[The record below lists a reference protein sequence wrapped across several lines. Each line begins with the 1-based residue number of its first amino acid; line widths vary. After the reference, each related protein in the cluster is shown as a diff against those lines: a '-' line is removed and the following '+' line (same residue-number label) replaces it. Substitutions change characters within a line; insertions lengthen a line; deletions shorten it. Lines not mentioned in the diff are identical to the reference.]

1 MQNENLS
8 YPLECHVGG
17 PSHPGIEFTCLVP
30 EMKVFYTPYEIYYNP
45 TNVLRYMQRNNWIPI
60 VAVFIYGISIVLGR
74 KFMANRKALE
84 TKVPLALWNF
94 SLSLFS
100 FIGAFRTVPH
110 FLYAL
115 STMSL
120 RDVVCTRMEYT
131 FGIGSTGLW
140 VQLFCLSK
148 FPELFDT
155 FFVVIHKK
163 PLLFLHWYHHV
174 SVLLY
179 CWHACVNER
188 TNGLF
193 FICMNY
199 CVHAIM
205 YGYYFLSAI
214 KKRPKWL
221 KASFITKAQ
230 ISQMFVGVF
239 VTLLSFQY
247 SNTGNDCFVKR
258 ELNIAAFVMYGSYLL
273 LFLMFYTKKYS
284 APKKSSKTE

>member
-1 MQNENLS
+1 MQLENIS
-8 YPLECHVGG
+8 YPAECHVGG
-17 PSHPGIEFTCLVP
+17 ISHPAIEFTCMVP
-30 EMKVFYTPYEIYYNP
+30 ALKVFYSPYEIYYNP
-45 TNVLRYMQRNNWIPI
+45 EPVLRYMQRSSWIPI
-60 VAVFIYGISIVLGR
+60 AAVFIYGVSIILGR
-74 KFMANRKALE
+74 KFMANRIAVE

-94 SLSLFS
+94 CLSLFS
-100 FIGAFRTVPH
+100 FIGASRTIPH
-110 FLYAL
+110 FMYAL

-120 RDVVCTRMEYT
+120 RDIMCTRMEYT
-131 FGIGSTGLW
+131 FGLGSTGLW

-155 FFVVIHKK
+155 FFVIIHKK

-188 TNGLF
+188 ANGLF

-214 KKRPKWL
+214 KKRPNWL

-230 ISQMFVGVF
+230 ISQMFVGVI
-239 VTLLSFQY
+239 VTLLSFKY
-247 SNTGNDCFVKR
+247 SYTDSSCFVKR
-258 ELNIAAFVMYGSYLL
+258 ELNIAAFGMYGSYLL
-273 LFLMFYTKKYS
+273 LFLMFYTQKFS
-284 APKKSSKTE
+284 SPKKSKKVE